1 MIINVIFIIKAIFLN
16 NSYLIKKQ
24 QFKTSV

>member
-1 MIINVIFIIKAIFLN
+1 VIFIIKAIFLN